1 MGTGLTV
8 VKCGGNAE
16 VQPAAVC
23 AGIAEMVRA
32 GDSVLLVHGGSA
44 MVTELAGRLGVPLG
58 ELVAPDGTVS
68 RRTGRATLEVVTLA
82 LAGQAKPALLLELAR
97 LDVPAVGLTGL
108 DAGLL
113 RARRK
118 TALRTVVDGRTLVVR
133 DDRSGRL
140 TSVETPLLKTLLAE
154 GIVPVLSPPALAEDG
169 EPVNVN
175 ADRVAAA
182 VAGALGATRLVLLT
196 GAPGVLADGSDPGSV
211 QAEYRVREGR
221 DLAVGG
227 GMTVKLVAAREAV
240 EAGVGDVR
248 IADGRYAESV
258 SAALAGQ
265 GGTRVLGPEPIAADP
280 RA

>member
-23 AGIAEMVRA
+23 AGIAGMVRA
-32 GDSVLLVHGGSA
+32 GGSVLLVHGGSA

-68 RRTGRATLEVVTLA
+68 RRTDRATLEVVTLA

-118 TALRTVVDGRTLVVR
+118 AALRTVVDGRTVVVR

-196 GAPGVLADGSDPGSV
+196 GAPGVLADGTDPNSV

-221 DLAVGG
+221 DPAVGG

-240 EAGVGDVR
+240 EAGVADVR
-248 IADGRYAESV
+248 IADGRYAGTV
-258 SAALAGQ
+258 SAALAGR
-265 GGTRVLGPEPIAADP
+265 GGTRILGPEPTADP

>member
-1 MGTGLTV
+1 MSAGLTV

-32 GDSVLLVHGGSA
+32 GGSVLLVHGGSA

-68 RRTGRATLEVVTLA
+68 RRTDRATLEVVTLA

-118 TALRTVVDGRTLVVR
+118 AALRTVVDGRTVVVR

-196 GAPGVLADGSDPGSV
+196 GAPGVLADGADPNSV

-221 DLAVGG
+221 DPAVGG

-240 EAGVGDVR
+240 EAGVADVR
-248 IADGRYAESV
+248 IADGRYAETV
-258 SAALAGQ
+258 SAALAGR
-265 GGTRVLGPEPIAADP
+265 GGTRILGPEPTAADP